1 MYQMHQ
7 LLRLAPETPFQLTHE
22 QLTEGSDPHIDS
34 RITPIRGI
42 AGVTVS
48 DNRGVDS
55 DTGSG
60 ASLQETEGTGCPL
73 DE

>member
-48 DNRGVDS
+48 DNRGCGLRHGKWDKS
-55 DTGSG
+55 AGDRRNRMS
-60 ASLQETEGTGCPL
+60 S
-73 DE
+73 